1 MHPLFL
7 APAAPPP
14 EVFGRT
20 GSQCFVALGSVQ
32 RCCSVVAGSPGW
44 LAVGKVVEVPRRS
57 SRGRR
62 KVMEDQLESVVQK
75 SAWEQN
81 IQILPF

>member
-1 MHPLFL
+1 MHQLFL

-20 GSQCFVALGSVQ
+20 ESQCFVALGSVQ

-44 LAVGKVVEVPRRS
+44 QAAGKVVVAPRRS

-62 KVMEDQLESVVQK
+62 KVMEAQLESVVQK
-75 SAWEQN
+75 LAWEQN
-81 IQILPF
+81 IQSLHF